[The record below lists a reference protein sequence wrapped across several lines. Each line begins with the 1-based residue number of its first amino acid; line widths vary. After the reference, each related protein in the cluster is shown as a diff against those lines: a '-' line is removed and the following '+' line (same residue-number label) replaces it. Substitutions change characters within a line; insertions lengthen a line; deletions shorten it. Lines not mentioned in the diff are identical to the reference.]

1 MRQKKSFF
9 TQTLLPILILVV
21 LLLVFKSVKSCSGT
35 APSSANQPSAGTAP
49 TEHSDAPRK
58 DNTGKSVKLRPKGGK
73 IPAYALDVLEYVQ
86 KNGEAPPG
94 IVGGRVFS
102 NREKRLPK
110 EDASGRAL
118 KYQEW
123 DVHKKVQGKNRGAER
138 LITGSDGVAY
148 YTSDHYKTFQKVE

>member
-9 TQTLLPILILVV
+9 AQTLLPILVLAALLFVV
-21 LLLVFKSVKSCSGT
+21 KYSKSCTGTAGPINPTTTTAPNTQNEGT
-35 APSSANQPSAGTAP
+35 APKS
-49 TEHSDAPRK
+49 
-58 DNTGKSVKLRPKGGK
+58 NTGKSVKVLPKGGK
-73 IPAYALDVLEYVQ
+73 IPAYALEVLEYVQ
-86 KNGEAPPG
+86 KNGDAPPG
-94 IVGGRVFS
+94 IVGGRTFS

-110 EDASGRAL
+110 TDASGAPI

-138 LITGSDGVAY
+138 LITGSDRVAY